1 MYTQGLSLFSSYKA
15 DHQLMLILCYVADQ
29 SSVGWKRIYLSRR
42 SYREE
47 LEREVYSVNL
57 KTSRIER
64 VHLETKYYS
73 PFDIWRLLNGHLYQ
87 IC

>member
-1 MYTQGLSLFSSYKA
+1 MAQ
-15 DHQLMLILCYVADQ
+15 
-29 SSVGWKRIYLSRR
+29 LSREVGER
-42 SYREE
+42 SREK

-73 PFDIWRLLNGHLYQ
+73 PFDIWHLLNGHLYQ

>member
-15 DHQLMLILCYVADQ
+15 DHQLMLILCYVAVFCWMKKD
-29 SSVGWKRIYLSRR
+29 LPTRR
-42 SYREE
+42 SYQEK

-73 PFDIWRLLNGHLYQ
+73 PFDIWRLLNGQLYQ